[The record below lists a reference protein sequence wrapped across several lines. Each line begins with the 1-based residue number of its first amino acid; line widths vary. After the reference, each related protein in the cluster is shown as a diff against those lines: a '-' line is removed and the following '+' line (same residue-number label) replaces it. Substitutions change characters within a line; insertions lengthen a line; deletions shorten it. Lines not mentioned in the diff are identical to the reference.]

1 MLRGNVSNELL
12 ESLTREMC
20 IIKDFLVLRDLLKI
34 LENDIGNMQKF
45 VIHRPKSFHF
55 LFENVTNSRYHSETV
70 YTGRR
75 IYSLF

>member
-1 MLRGNVSNELL
+1 MLLGNVSYELL
-12 ESLTREMC
+12 ESLTTEMC
-20 IIKDFLVLRDLLKI
+20 IIKDFLALRDLLEI

-55 LFENVTNSRYHSETV
+55 LFENVTNSRYRSETV
-70 YTGRR
+70 YTGRI

>member
-1 MLRGNVSNELL
+1 MLQGNVSNELL
-12 ESLTREMC
+12 ESLTMEMC
-20 IIKDFLVLRDLLKI
+20 IVKDFLVLRDLLKI